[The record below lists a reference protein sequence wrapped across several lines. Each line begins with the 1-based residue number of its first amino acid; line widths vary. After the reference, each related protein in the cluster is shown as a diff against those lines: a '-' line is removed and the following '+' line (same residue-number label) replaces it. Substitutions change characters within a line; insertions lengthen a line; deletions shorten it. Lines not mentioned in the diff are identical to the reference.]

1 MAGKT
6 YDMRFNLSATQDSG
20 YKSTF
25 TSAQRQL
32 AEMQKEINAL
42 SKIQSDVSSYQK
54 QQNAINATKNKLS
67 VLQQQYDNIQKEIQ
81 ETEGYSSSLEN
92 KLLSK
97 QQQIDRTNQSLAK
110 EQERLAALDKALT
123 DAGVSTDNLEQE
135 TKELAQE
142 INDLKEAQEDV
153 ADSAQDMGDESSVAI
168 NDLESALAAAG
179 LAKLFKEIG
188 EEIVACNKASI
199 EFESAI
205 TGVYKT
211 VDGTD
216 AQLTA
221 ISDEIKDMT
230 SNMPAT
236 TTEISAV
243 AEAAGQLGIATDD
256 VMTFTQVMIDMG
268 ESTNLTADEAATSL
282 AKFSNITGT
291 VASDYSRLG
300 SVIVDLGNNYAT
312 TEADIV
318 AMSTRLA
325 SAGTLAGFTEPE
337 IMALSAAMSS
347 VGIEAEAGGTAMTQ
361 TLNEIET
368 AVATGG
374 DSLIEFA
381 RISGMTASEF
391 SQTWEDNA
399 IYALQSFI
407 GGLGE
412 LDKQGEN
419 AVLVLDEL
427 GLTGVRQSNM
437 LKSLGLA
444 ADTLGDSII
453 TANEA
458 WEDNTALS
466 EEAGKRYATTESKL
480 AMLQNSY
487 NNLQVAVGDAYTPA
501 LQKAADVGIDILEG
515 VTEFTEN
522 NPNLVRA
529 LGAATVGFLA
539 MSAGVTACVVATK
552 AMDAVVK
559 TNPYLMLGA
568 AIAGTVVALGTF
580 IATTVAATEEQ
591 EELSYASQEQHDRL
605 QELNKEYEEVCSTYG
620 ETSYEAQSLQWQ
632 ISDLSAE
639 FEDSKQT
646 LEEFYAEAAE
656 SAKEA
661 QEALENYRDATESID
676 NQYEST
682 VSLVNKL
689 EDLADQSIITASA
702 ESQMK
707 VIVDQLNESVEGLNL
722 TYDDVISKGDNVTD
736 YIKAIA
742 EAQRNQEMLSTAMT
756 EWANADAEQD
766 SLNKQL
772 EEATANLAAKQEAY
786 DLYVAQRNSELD
798 RRHGGAYW
806 IHFFTTLPEYNKYK
820 KELDDA
826 QGAFDN
832 FTLSV
837 SKNATELDEAS
848 SDISRLSG
856 ELQIVEGV
864 TYSAADAVEMSMQN
878 IQMEINNLCSAYDEA
893 YATAYESINNQ
904 IGLFDTMTT
913 SVGEATLSVEQMQT
927 AWESQVEYLELYS
940 ENIEKAMDFGLD
952 QSLISQ
958 LSDGTEESAGYLN
971 SIIATLEE
979 LGSGTDE
986 AAEFI
991 ESFNEQFKEVEEAKE
1006 TFSGSV
1012 AEMETD
1018 FQNKLNDILDDA
1030 TGFINDLEMEDD
1042 AAQAAKDT
1050 MTAYIN
1056 EIINGGNN
1064 AAQAAATARNN
1075 IISALESG
1083 EYTPQ
1088 ATINATSELDFVGGS
1103 GGHYSYYASGTN
1115 YAASG
1120 LAVVGENGPE
1130 LVNFN
1135 GGEQVYT
1142 AHETERILR
1151 GMVAAPSRE
1160 PELLSL
1166 DLGYGGYTQPIQVVI
1181 QVNGD
1186 VSPETVDSL
1195 HKFGDDFAEK
1205 VRAVINEDRVNSAR
1219 RAYA

>member
-1 MAGKT
+1 MSGQT
-6 YDMRFNLSATQDSG
+6 YDMKFNLSASQHSG
-20 YKSTF
+20 FKSTF
-25 TSAQRQL
+25 TN
-32 AEMQKEINAL
+32 AEKQIADMQKDIKAL
-42 SKIQSDVSSYQK
+42 SKLQADVTAYQK
-54 QQNAINATKNKLS
+54 QQKAIGATEEKLKI
-67 VLQQQYDNIQKEIQ
+67 LEKEYENIQKEIQ
-81 ETEGYSSSLEN
+81 ETEGFSSSLEN
-92 KLLSK
+92 RLLSK
-97 QQQIDRTNQSLAK
+97 QQQINNTS
-110 EQERLAALDKALT
+110 KALMEKQEKLNSLGEALKEASIDT
-123 DAGVSTDNLEQE
+123 NNLEQE
-135 TKELAQE
+135 TEELTQD
-142 INDLKEAQEDV
+142 INNLKKAQED
-153 ADSAQDMGDESSVAI
+153 ATDSSHGMSKELS
-168 NDLESALAAAG
+168 DLESALAAAG
-179 LAKLFKEIG
+179 IAQVMKKITDEII
-188 EEIVACNKASI
+188 ECSKASI

-216 AQLTA
+216 AQLAA
-221 ISDEIKDMT
+221 ISDEIKQM
-230 SNMPAT
+230 SLNMPAT
-236 TTEISAV
+236 TTEIAAV

-256 VMTFTQVMIDMG
+256 VMAFSQVMIDLG
-268 ESTNLTADEAATSL
+268 ESTNLTADEAASSF
-282 AKFSNITGT
+282 AKFANITGT
-291 VASDYSRLG
+291 AASDYSRLG
-300 SVIVDLGNNYAT
+300 SVVVDLGNNFAT

-412 LDKQGEN
+412 LDKQGES

-591 EELSYASQEQHDRL
+591 EELSYASQEQYDQL

-620 ETSYEAQSLQWQ
+620 ETSYEAQNLQWQ

-639 FEDSKQT
+639 FEDGKQT

-661 QEALENYRDATESID
+661 QEALEDYRDTTESID
-676 NQYEST
+676 SQYEST

-756 EWANADAEQD
+756 EWADADAEQD

-772 EEATANLAAKQEAY
+772 EEATQNFEAKKKAY
-786 DLYVAQRNSELD
+786 DDFVAVRDEELQRQAD
-798 RRHGGAYW
+798 WGGSSSGYW
-806 IHFFTTLPEYNKYK
+806 MKFFTSLPAYNKYK
-820 KELDDA
+820 KEMEDA
-826 QGAFDN
+826 QKGVDYFTSAVSDN
-832 FTLSV
+832 AI
-837 SKNATELDEAS
+837 KLDEAS

-864 TYSAADAVEMSMQN
+864 TYSAADAVEMSMQSV
-878 IQMEINNLCSAYDEA
+878 QMEINNLCSAYDEA
-893 YATAYESINNQ
+893 YASAYESINNQ
-904 IGLFDTMTT
+904 IGLFDTMAT
-913 SVGEATLSVEQMQT
+913 EATLTVGEMQA
-927 AWESQVEYLELYS
+927 AWQSQIDYLELYS

-971 SIIATLEE
+971 SIIEQLEE

-1166 DLGYGGYTQPIQVVI
+1166 DVGYGGYTQPIQVVI

-1205 VRAVINEDRVNSAR
+1205 VRAVINEDRVNSSR